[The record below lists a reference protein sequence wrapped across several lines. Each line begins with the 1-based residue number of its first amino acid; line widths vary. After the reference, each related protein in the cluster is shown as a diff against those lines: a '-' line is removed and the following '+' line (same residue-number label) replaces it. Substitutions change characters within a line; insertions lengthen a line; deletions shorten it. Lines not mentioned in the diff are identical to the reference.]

1 MQDYFDEVYKALKE
15 FHAQDKLKPL
25 YMLIKVDV
33 DAGIV
38 YDQCE
43 ADKYATNHCNKMEYE
58 LVDHYYPDEE
68 QYPYIAKWRSLYA
81 YSL

>member
-1 MQDYFDEVYKALKE
+1 MQDYFDEVYKALRE

-43 ADKYATNHCNKMEYE
+43 ADKYATNHCNNMEYE
-58 LVDHYYPDEE
+58 LVDHYYPDTE

>member
-1 MQDYFDEVYKALKE
+1 MQDYFDEVYKALRE

-43 ADKYATNHCNKMEYE
+43 ADKYATNHCNNMEYE
-58 LVDHYYPDEE
+58 LVDHYYPDTE
-68 QYPYIAKWRSLYA
+68 QYPYIAKWRSLYV

>member
-1 MQDYFDEVYKALKE
+1 MNDYFDEVYKALRE
-15 FHAQDKLKPL
+15 FHAQDRLKPL

-43 ADKYATNHCNKMEYE
+43 ADKYATNHCNRMEYE

-68 QYPYIAKWRSLYA
+68 QYPYIAK
-81 YSL
+81 